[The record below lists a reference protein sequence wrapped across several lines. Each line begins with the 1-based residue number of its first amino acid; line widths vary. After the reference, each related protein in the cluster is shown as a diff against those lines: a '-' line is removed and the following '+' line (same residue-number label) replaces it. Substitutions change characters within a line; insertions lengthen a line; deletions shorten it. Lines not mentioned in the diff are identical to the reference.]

1 MPRPIRGV
9 LRAVGLRARGTI
21 VILPYFVRFCRGD
34 SKFICVLDRLGLKF
48 CINRRS
54 AVFLADFPTG
64 GVARAL
70 RALGASDKVPQ
81 GPLQPTWL
89 RISDEEDWAAWEARI
104 CDLPSH
110 PPGPLLAFEVVY
122 LALSDDSKVRW
133 LCHIVVKRKPLNPII
148 YLGPRK

>member
-1 MPRPIRGV
+1 MKTRSLAV
-9 LRAVGLRARGTI
+9 CLRVCCG
-21 VILPYFVRFCRGD
+21 
-34 SKFICVLDRLGLKF
+34 DRLGLKF

-70 RALGASDKVPQ
+70 RALGASEKGPQ

-89 RISDEEDWAAWEARI
+89 QISNEEDWAAWEARI

-110 PPGPLLAFEVVY
+110 PPGQLLAFEVVY
-122 LALSDDSKVRW
+122 MALSDDSKVRW
-133 LCHIVVKRKPLNPII
+133 LRRSFSFSANRRTQSYI
-148 YLGPRK
+148 